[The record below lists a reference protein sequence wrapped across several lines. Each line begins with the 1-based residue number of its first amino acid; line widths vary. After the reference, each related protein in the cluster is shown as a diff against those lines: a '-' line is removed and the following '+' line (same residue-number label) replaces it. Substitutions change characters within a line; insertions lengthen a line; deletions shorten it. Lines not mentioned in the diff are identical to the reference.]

1 MANDDAKVEQI
12 RKELR
17 SKFWTAS
24 LQEVFEALVA
34 SELARR
40 DAEAKV
46 AKAVEDERE
55 ACAKEADCFCGHPD
69 CRAKRIAAAIRARRG
84 Q

>member
-40 DAEAKV
+40 EAEAKV
-46 AKAVEDERE
+46 AKLEEERKH
-55 ACAKEADCFCGHPD
+55 CSWIK
-69 CRAKRIAAAIRARRG
+69 
-84 Q
+84 